1 MAGERRDTLGVR
13 PTARRRCAAA
23 VLVEAPLRVARGNE
37 PRLGAVIDPG
47 DGDRGGDDSCHDP
60 VAEWGRDRVGER
72 VAGVGRRHRGR
83 ADKVLTVI
91 LIPRAVRVYF
101 ATQPTNLKKSFDGL
115 TNEIRHALGYD
126 PLGGHVFVFLNRRKN
141 QVKLIV
147 WTRGGFTI
155 VHKRLE
161 RGTFTF
167 PARVTGDATSV
178 AIDVHELAM
187 LLEGIDVSRAKS
199 KPRWEPPPRARATT
213 I

>member
-1 MAGERRDTLGVR
+1 
-13 PTARRRCAAA
+13 
-23 VLVEAPLRVARGNE
+23 
-37 PRLGAVIDPG
+37 
-47 DGDRGGDDSCHDP
+47 
-60 VAEWGRDRVGER
+60 
-72 VAGVGRRHRGR
+72 
-83 ADKVLTVI
+83 VI
-91 LIPRAVRVYF
+91 LVPRAVRVYF
-101 ATQPTNLKKSFDGL
+101 ATQPTNLHKSFDGL
-115 TNEIRHALGYD
+115 VNEIRHTLGHD

-167 PARVTGDATSV
+167 PSRVTADATSI

-199 KPRWEPPPRARATT
+199 KPRWEPPPRPRATT
-213 I
+213 H